1 MSSKTLNGILLKGI
15 GGFYSVEAADAV
27 YVCKARGVFRK
38 KRITP
43 LCGDRVQITV
53 SNGDNENTIDE
64 IFPRKNE
71 LRRPPVANID
81 QLMIVVSTTAPRPNA
96 LVIDKLIA
104 LAEQKEIEPIVVFT
118 KTDIAPTDALFE
130 VYRGAGIPCFSV
142 FKTITANLAFGI
154 DWTND
159 DNLAIFVSQ
168 LKTLA
173 DFYLDNPTMQPAD
186 ILNMQ
191 IEAINP
197 KKRNVIQGYCGA
209 GSKGMVAY
217 EIDGT
222 AYPCH
227 TFAPVSAGN
236 DIARKALTLKFE
248 NEISVNRLDKKC
260 RNCVVASICPN
271 CYGINFCAS
280 GNIYKKDDA
289 FCRMIKAQFLAN
301 AYFKYRQYE
310 AGLLKLTPEEEYRL
324 LNNIS
329 LVQNLEI

>member
-142 FKTITANLAFGI
+142 SNETGEGVEAVRALLRGKVSAFTGNSGVGKTSL
-154 DWTND
+154 
-159 DNLAIFVSQ
+159 
-168 LKTLA
+168 
-173 DFYLDNPTMQPAD
+173 
-186 ILNMQ
+186 LNRIAPDLQ
-191 IEAINP
+191 RET
-197 KKRNVIQGYCGA
+197 G
-209 GSKGMVAY
+209 
-217 EIDGT
+217 EISDKLGRGR
-222 AYPCH
+222 H
-227 TFAPVSAGN
+227 TTRQAELFPVSGGYVVDTPGFSAL
-236 DIARKALTLKFE
+236 DFERADAIRKEDLAECFREFRPYLGECKFTSCSHTCDKGCAVLAAVE
-248 NEISVNRLDKKC
+248 RGEISDSRHNSYTALYNEV
-260 RNCVVASICPN
+260 
-271 CYGINFCAS
+271 
-280 GNIYKKDDA
+280 KDW
-289 FCRMIKAQFLAN
+289 K
-301 AYFKYRQYE
+301 E
-310 AGLLKLTPEEEYRL
+310 WE
-324 LNNIS
+324 S
-329 LVQNLEI
+329 